1 MAQKITRTI
10 TSTIVKCRVLD
21 KETEQFQTLT
31 VTIPNKLTE
40 TDKVC
45 KECNKQAQA
54 LGKVFVKIIEIQNID
69 ALYEMPLEVFLEH
82 ATLVTE

>member
-10 TSTIVKCRVLD
+10 TTTIVKCRVLD
-21 KETEQFQTLT
+21 KESEEFQTLT
-31 VTIPNKLTE
+31 VTIPNKLPE
-40 TDKVC
+40 DKVC

-54 LGKVFVKIIEIQNID
+54 LGKVFVKIIEIQNVD

-82 ATLVTE
+82 ATIVTE